1 MMRAIHLRVPKRTNR
16 RLDEISEQRVAEKK
30 QSAAKPIDGGGEM
43 QIRIHALGGGIE
55 IDTVHE
61 RDPVADRDQ
70 GQEPLG
76 DIAQRCGARGRR
88 RIIA

>member
-1 MMRAIHLRVPKRTNR
+1 
-16 RLDEISEQRVAEKK
+16 
-30 QSAAKPIDGGGEM
+30 M
-43 QIRIHALGGGIE
+43 QIRIHALGGGID